1 LDSLRLRLN
10 AARMAT
16 MMPYPEAIPKPIA
29 RTIVR
34 SMAADIRIVFKFVPL
49 SDAALFAPGWLT
61 HCESLASG

>member
-1 LDSLRLRLN
+1 
-10 AARMAT
+10 